1 MNLDAIISISID
13 EESLVKALI
22 KEREGD
28 SFEGIMN
35 WIVTDDGESWLLKWI
50 NNHADKSVWDE
61 LDDYSYQELLD
72 YIEDKLDDYKKF
84 VSFMNNKKIVN

>member
-72 YIEDKLDDYKKF
+72 YIEDKLEDCIE
-84 VSFMNNKKIVN
+84 S

>member
-1 MNLDAIISISID
+1 MNLDAIISISIN

-28 SFEGIMN
+28 SFEDIMN
-35 WIVTDDGESWLLKWI
+35 WIVTEDGESWLLKWI

-72 YIEDKLDDYKKF
+72 YIEDKLEDCIE
-84 VSFMNNKKIVN
+84 S

>member
-35 WIVTDDGESWLLKWI
+35 WIVTEDGESWLLKWI
-50 NNHADKSVWDE
+50 NSHADKSVWDE

-72 YIEDKLDDYKKF
+72 YIEDKLEDCIE
-84 VSFMNNKKIVN
+84 S

>member
-28 SFEGIMN
+28 SFEDIIN
-35 WIVTDDGESWLLKWI
+35 WIVTEDGESWLLKWI

-72 YIEDKLDDYKKF
+72 YIEDKLEDCIE
-84 VSFMNNKKIVN
+84 S

>member
-28 SFEGIMN
+28 SFEDIMN
-35 WIVTDDGESWLLKWI
+35 WIVTEDGESWLLKWI

-72 YIEDKLDDYKKF
+72 YIEDKLEDCIE
-84 VSFMNNKKIVN
+84 S

>member
-28 SFEGIMN
+28 SFEGIIN
-35 WIVTDDGESWLLKWI
+35 WIVTEDGESWLLKWI

-72 YIEDKLDDYKKF
+72 YIEDKLEDCIE
-84 VSFMNNKKIVN
+84 S

>member
-35 WIVTDDGESWLLKWI
+35 WIVTEDGESWLLKWI

-72 YIEDKLDDYKKF
+72 YIEDKLEDCIE
-84 VSFMNNKKIVN
+84 S